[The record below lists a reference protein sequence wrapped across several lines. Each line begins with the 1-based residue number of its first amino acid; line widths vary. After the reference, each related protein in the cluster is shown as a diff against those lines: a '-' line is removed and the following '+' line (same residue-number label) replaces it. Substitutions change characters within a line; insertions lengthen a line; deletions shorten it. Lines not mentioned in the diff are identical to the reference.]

1 MAPART
7 PHTPRGTAST
17 NADWDSLQDVRATTK
32 KRYGKSQNTQGKTC
46 KARSSGLEASDG
58 LDTETLKLAFN
69 ETPNCASAKA
79 LELYL
84 VDQCIVKTRK
94 HQTGD
99 KIHSAFNDLWRRAGF
114 IGDYSY
120 NKEKKTFKGNPA
132 QQYEVKEIVKNIQ
145 KRDKEGG
152 EAAKRNHAEA
162 FLVEEVDAILAKS
175 RAVCPDELVEMAIQG
190 KLTRDQTGKCLEH
203 AMMRVFFTMGFVLW
217 TRNFEL
223 CQLRRQNFTWNCRK
237 RTAPFSQFFT
247 VFLENRKGWQNK
259 SEYECSL
266 ESNTYEIHQCAS
278 SNEHAAL
285 DAYQAMT
292 LWIRLYEFWI
302 GRPLLPDELVFPVI
316 SVNGVIHTQEQLSQ
330 NAIQA
335 LITKFASAAGLTR
348 NFTTHSLRRGGAQF
362 RFMWDK
368 VGRRWSLRKVRWWGG
383 WAEGESVDTL
393 MKYLLDS
400 LSKYEENYS
409 DVLDPGRADRGD
421 VLLGEQKAHAPVTNE
436 TFNTFAVNL
445 TTMFQQS
452 YLSATQ
458 CSSFSHPTLPPQPS
472 SHALFQPQLF
482 HPAYQYPPPFNL
494 PSLTN
499 QVHTVLHP
507 IANTISLVSATSPT
521 SAASRRPAITPSSLS
536 FALGPCLPTG
546 HPPSVISIGR
556 SDPILHVPAG
566 SVHQHEIPPREST
579 FAVQRPPV
587 PMDAET
593 PAEKA
598 RRCAVI
604 AGLPKGQPALAWRLA
619 VKQWNEVDPAT
630 GYALKD
636 WPESWYTGR
645 QQTNMANNRR
655 NRELVALAFARYNI
669 LMLYRFPSTAHG
681 MHLRLNSDE
690 KRFEEEY
697 PECNKGFGGLWG
709 EDCALA
715 ECWACC
721 CLCDSS
727 NGRLHGA
734 DSGQRWQRLPDN
746 HDSGTT
752 TKTGME

>member
-1 MAPART
+1 M
-7 PHTPRGTAST
+7 S
-17 NADWDSLQDVRATTK
+17 ATTK
-32 KRYGKSQNTQGKTC
+32 KRYGKSQNTQGSTTVAFDGLRPGLQKH
-46 KARSSGLEASDG
+46 ARLVQVASKLDG

-99 KIHSAFNDLWRRAGF
+99 KIHSAFNDLWRSHINEQIPGP
-114 IGDYSY
+114 
-120 NKEKKTFKGNPA
+120 KKTFKGNPA

-162 FLVEEVDAILAKS
+162 FLVEEVDAVIAK
-175 RAVCPDELVEMAIQG
+175 E

-203 AMMRVFFTMGFVLW
+203 ALMRAFFTMGFVLW

-223 CQLRRQNFTWNCRK
+223 CQLRRRNFKWNCRK

-302 GRPLLPDELVFPVI
+302 GRPLLPDELVFPVV

-409 DVLDPGRADRGD
+409 DALDPGRADRGD

-436 TFNTFAVNL
+436 TFNSFAMNL

-452 YLSATQ
+452 HFSAVQ
-458 CSSFSHPTLPPQPS
+458 CSSFSHSTLPSQPS
-472 SHALFQPQLF
+472 LHALFQPQLF
-482 HPAYQYPPPFNL
+482 RPAYQYPPPSNL

-499 QVHTVLHP
+499 P
-507 IANTISLVSATSPT
+507 IHAPGPANSIQDLSATS
-521 SAASRRPAITPSSLS
+521 SAGAASYRLATTPSSLS
-536 FALGPCLPTG
+536 FALGPCLYSA
-546 HPPSVISIGR
+546 HPPSVVPIGR
-556 SDPILHVPAG
+556 NDPILHVPAV
-566 SVHQHEIPPREST
+566 SVHQHEIPPLESSFT
-579 FAVQRPPV
+579 VQRPPV

-598 RRCAVI
+598 RRSAVI
-604 AGLPKGQPALAWRLA
+604 AGLPKGQPARAWRLA
-619 VKQWNEVDPAT
+619 VKQWNEVDSAT

-655 NRELVALAFARYNI
+655 NRELVALAFERY
-669 LMLYRFPSTAHG
+669 MT
-681 MHLRLNSDE
+681 
-690 KRFEEEY
+690 
-697 PECNKGFGGLWG
+697 
-709 EDCALA
+709 
-715 ECWACC
+715 
-721 CLCDSS
+721 
-727 NGRLHGA
+727 
-734 DSGQRWQRLPDN
+734 
-746 HDSGTT
+746 
-752 TKTGME
+752 

>member
-1 MAPART
+1 MSPV
-7 PHTPRGTAST
+7 RGSRKATSGPPGT
-17 NADWDSLQDVRATTK
+17 DWGNLEDIRAKTK
-32 KRYGKSQNTQGKTC
+32 KRFGKSQNTQGQYDSVIRRAQVWLAETC
-46 KARSSGLEASDG
+46 KARLSSPEPGDG

-69 ETPNCASAKA
+69 ETPNYASAKA

-84 VDQCIVKTRK
+84 VDQCIVKERK

-120 NKEKKTFKGNPA
+120 DKEKKTFKGNPA

-175 RAVCPDELVEMAIQG
+175 RAVCPDE
-190 KLTRDQTGKCLEH
+190 KTDTDQTGKCLEH
-203 AMMRVFFTMGFVLW
+203 ALMQAFFTMGFVLW
-217 TRNFEL
+217 T
-223 CQLRRQNFTWNCRK
+223 RQNFTWNCRK

-302 GRPLLPDELVFPVI
+302 GRPLLPDELVFPVV

-335 LITKFASAAGLTR
+335 LITKFASAAGLMR

-368 VGRRWSLRKVRWWGG
+368 VGRRWSLRKVRWWGAG
-383 WAEGESVDTL
+383 LRVKVVLPDNLGLGGYPHEIPLGFSIEVQ
-393 MKYLLDS
+393 
-400 LSKYEENYS
+400 ENYS
-409 DVLDPGRADRGD
+409 DALDPGRADRGD

-436 TFNTFAVNL
+436 MFNTFAVNL

-458 CSSFSHPTLPPQPS
+458 CSGFLHPTLPSQPS

-482 HPAYQYPPPFNL
+482 RPAYQYPPPFNL
-494 PSLTN
+494 PS
-499 QVHTVLHP
+499 P
-507 IANTISLVSATSPT
+507 IYSVSSLATSSAST
-521 SAASRRPAITPSSLS
+521 ASSVGAASCMLATTPSSLS

-546 HPPSVISIGR
+546 HPPLVISIGR

-566 SVHQHEIPPREST
+566 SVHQHEIPPLEST

-636 WPESWYTGR
+636 WPESWYTGK
-645 QQTNMANNRR
+645 QQTNMANNRC
-655 NRELVALAFARYNI
+655 NRELVALAFARYNT
-669 LMLYRFPSTAHG
+669 LMLYRFPSTTHD

-697 PECNKGFGGLWG
+697 PECNKGFGELCNAIRRR
-709 EDCALA
+709 DCPGRT
-715 ECWACC
+715 
-721 CLCDSS
+721 SR
-727 NGRLHGA
+727 NGTPEERA
-734 DSGQRWQRLPDN
+734 QR
-746 HDSGTT
+746 
-752 TKTGME
+752 KTRTQ